1 MGVSRGY
8 VRKWVGRFDAEGE
21 AGLVDRSSR
30 PRSSPGRCSP
40 VVEQRVV
47 DARRRLRAG
56 PTRVAAATG
65 VAERT
70 VTRILRRNE
79 VPLLRD
85 CDPLTGEPRQRVV
98 RGLGI
103 RYERSRPGEL
113 LHMDVKKLATI
124 PPGGGWPVHGRGNVA
139 KLGVGWTLAH
149 SVVDDHTRLAYSEPL
164 PDEKAPTVV
173 AFTIRALQFYR
184 EYGITH
190 IQEIMTDNHPGYTH
204 SLAFKALLRG
214 RGIKHLTIKPQN
226 PQQNGKAERYHQTLK
241 PEWANRQAWP
251 TKKPEP
257 RPSPTGSTTT
267 ITTNPTPA
275 SEENHPSPDWKQP
288 SGHVHLDTG

>member
-8 VRKWVGRFDAEGE
+8 VRKWVGRFDAEGA

-30 PRSSPGRCSP
+30 PHRSPGRVSP

-56 PTRVAAATG
+56 PARVAAATG

-85 CDPLTGEPRQRVV
+85 CDPLTGELRQRVV

-184 EYGITH
+184 ECGIPH
-190 IQEIMTDNHPGYTH
+190 IQEMMTDNHPCYTH
-204 SLAFKALLRG
+204 SLRFKALLTLQ
-214 RGIKHLTIKPQN
+214 GIKHLTIKPYN
-226 PQQNGKAERYHQTLK
+226 PQQNGKVERYHQTLK
-241 PEWANRQAWP
+241 REWANRQAWP
-251 TKKPEP
+251 NEETRTQALPNWLHYYNNHRPHTSLGGKPP
-257 RPSPTGSTTT
+257 AARLVTT
-267 ITTNPTPA
+267 
-275 SEENHPSPDWKQP
+275 
-288 SGHVHLDTG
+288 